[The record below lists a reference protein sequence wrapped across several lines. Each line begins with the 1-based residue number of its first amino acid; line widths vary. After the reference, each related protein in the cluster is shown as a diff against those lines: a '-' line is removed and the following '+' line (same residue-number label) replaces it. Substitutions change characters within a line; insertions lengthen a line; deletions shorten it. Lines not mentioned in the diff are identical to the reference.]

1 MWSLRRLLNIQVEA
15 LKSVICESGMLKKS
29 LDLGSNFASHQIE
42 MIFKAVSLD
51 DLSPQ
56 DKAKDWAPGPSKFM
70 CWIKERNLLSN
81 AQRFRRQIKEGRT
94 LEAKG
99 ADFQEEGVIKGI
111 KYCPDCMLSR
121 CMLSLYFMQ
130 DSFMTL
136 LMTLKSIFSELQT

>member
-1 MWSLRRLLNIQVEA
+1 
-15 LKSVICESGMLKKS
+15 
-29 LDLGSNFASHQIE
+29 
-42 MIFKAVSLD
+42 
-51 DLSPQ
+51 
-56 DKAKDWAPGPSKFM
+56 M

-81 AQRFRRQIKEGRT
+81 AQRFRREIKEGST

-99 ADFQEEGVIKGI
+99 EDFQEEGVIKGI

-121 CMLSLYFMQ
+121 CMLSLYFMR